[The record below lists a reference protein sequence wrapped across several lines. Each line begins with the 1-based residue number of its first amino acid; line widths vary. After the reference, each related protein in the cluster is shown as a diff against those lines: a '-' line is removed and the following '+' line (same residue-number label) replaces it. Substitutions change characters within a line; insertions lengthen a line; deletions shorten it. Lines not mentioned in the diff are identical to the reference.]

1 MKRNPW
7 ERLAEI
13 LETERKAIIAGN
25 IEELL
30 ECLKEKEKL
39 LKDPSLKTT
48 PLTPDLRE
56 KITFLTQ
63 HNQMLLKAG
72 LAFIEEAYRF
82 LGQHFSSKISYNP
95 RGDLKAGRGEF
106 LNLEV

>member
-1 MKRNPW
+1 MKPNPW

-13 LETERKAIIAGN
+13 LEAEREAIVKGK

-30 ECLKEKEKL
+30 ECLKEKEKI
-39 LKDPSLKTT
+39 LKDPTLKNA
-48 PLTPDLRE
+48 PLNRKLRE
-56 KITFLTQ
+56 KITFLTR

-82 LGQHFSSKISYNP
+82 LGQHFAPKAGYSAS
-95 RGDLKAGRGEF
+95 GALKPGRGEF
-106 LNLEV
+106 LNLEA